1 MNEASFLETL
11 GIMVVTCG
19 VLLVVARKLS
29 VPSIVLFMA
38 AGLILGPLLGIIDLT
53 AAFGAAHH
61 VEGVSGAIAAMSHLG
76 IALLLFL
83 VGLELS
89 LERIRDVGKVAALA
103 GVGQVSITAAL
114 GFGLSLLLGFGT
126 VEAGFLAVALTFSS
140 TVVVVKLLGQKRE
153 THALHGRI
161 AVGVLL
167 VQDLVVIIALT
178 FLAGLGSAEALDP
191 TQVARDL
198 GFAFGGMALMLAGA
212 AIFSRFILPRPFEW
226 ASRRPEMLLIWSLSL
241 CFVFVTTAEFLGLSP
256 EIGAFLAGMSLA
268 QLHCAHELT
277 RRVQSLMN
285 FFIAVFFVTLGAQMQ
300 LAEVGDDLIPALL
313 LSVFV
318 LIGKPIVLM
327 LVIPRLGYNAETSF
341 KTGITLAQISEFSF
355 ILAAM
360 GMASGLI
367 GKNIL
372 AVIAIVGLSTIVV
385 SSYGI
390 LYLDALHRFVART
403 GILKLLKAPEMAAM
417 TPAIRRS
424 QHIIVVGMNSMGRH
438 IVTSLAERGESVLAL
453 DTDPKKLAEL
463 SAETMLGNVEDLHV
477 LEECHYESAKLV
489 VSTLQI
495 EDTNNLVAYYCRQ
508 AEIPCAIHGFDATVL
523 DDLRAL
529 NVTFLID
536 SKQIGMA
543 ELTERIRTLG
553 FTNSPQPD

>member
-1 MNEASFLETL
+1 
-11 GIMVVTCG
+11 
-19 VLLVVARKLS
+19 
-29 VPSIVLFMA
+29 
-38 AGLILGPLLGIIDLT
+38 
-53 AAFGAAHH
+53 
-61 VEGVSGAIAAMSHLG
+61 
-76 IALLLFL
+76 
-83 VGLELS
+83 
-89 LERIRDVGKVAALA
+89 
-103 GVGQVSITAAL
+103 
-114 GFGLSLLLGFGT
+114 
-126 VEAGFLAVALTFSS
+126 
-140 TVVVVKLLGQKRE
+140 
-153 THALHGRI
+153 LHGRI

-198 GFAFGGMALMLAGA
+198 GFAFGGMALMLVGA
-212 AIFSRFILPRPFEW
+212 AIFSKFILPRPFEW

-241 CFVFVTTAEFLGLSP
+241 CFVFVTAAEFLGLSP

-300 LAEVGDDLIPALL
+300 LAEVGDDLVPALL

-318 LIGKPIVLM
+318 LVGKPIVLM

-372 AVIAIVGLSTIVV
+372 AVIAIIGLSTIVV

-390 LYLDALHRFVART
+390 LYLDALHRVVAGT
-403 GILKLLKAPEMAAM
+403 GILRLLRAPEAAA
-417 TPAIRRS
+417 TAPTVRRNG
-424 QHIIVVGMNSMGRH
+424 HIIVVGMNTMGRQ
-438 IVTSLAERGESVLAL
+438 IVKALAERGESVLAI

-463 SAETMLGNVEDLHV
+463 PGEIVIGNVEDIHV
-477 LEECHYESAKLV
+477 LEECHYESAKLL

-495 EDTNNLVAYYCRQ
+495 EDTNNLVAYYCQQ
-508 AEIPCAIHGFDATVL
+508 ADIPCAVHGFDTTVL

-543 ELTERIRTLG
+543 ALTERIQSLG
-553 FTNSPQPD
+553 FTDSLQTG